1 MATKKYKVKGIS
13 SLPLLDS
20 PSVNGKT
27 VKNVS
32 KGTALD
38 IVDGYKKTITEN
50 GVSRTYFK
58 VKLKNKKVYAESK
71 YLKSWKRADQVVYAA
86 KKYSKEMLK
95 GKWYYRSSSHKAGK
109 TFEASKKGSK
119 GSSCAY
125 FASWCMQ
132 FAGVVKPKGIVSHT
146 KAGGN
151 KNTISKVMTGK
162 SAIKNGKIIFP
173 VNKSIAKYKD
183 KLKPGDIIIHD
194 SSIEVYI
201 GKVNGKPTVIS
212 GRNGA
217 AINKNGRYVKMK
229 FTSGYEFTH
238 NILAIV
244 RPKG

>member
-1 MATKKYKVKGIS
+1 MATKKYKVKGIA

-27 VKNVS
+27 VKKVS

-38 IVDGYKKTITEN
+38 IVTGYKKTVTEG
-50 GVSRTYFK
+50 GVQRTYLK
-58 VKLKNKKVYAESK
+58 VKLKNKKVYAESR
-71 YLKSWKRADQVVYAA
+71 YLEVWKRADQVVYAA
-86 KKYSKEMLK
+86 KKYSKQMLK
-95 GKWYYRSSSHKAGK
+95 GKWYYHSGSHKACK
-109 TFEASKKGSK
+109 TFELSKKGSK

-132 FAGVVKPKGIVSHT
+132 FAGVIKPKGIVSHT

-162 SAIKNGKIIFP
+162 SNIKNGKIIFP
-173 VNKSIAKYKD
+173 VNKKITNYKD
-183 KLKPGDIIIHD
+183 KLKPGDIILHD

-201 GKVNGKPTVIS
+201 GKVNGKPTVIT
-212 GRNGA
+212 GRNGS

-238 NILAIV
+238 NILAII